1 MAVNGEQRRALQM
14 LAGSPLGATE
24 AIMLAHGFTNAML
37 DALVRDGLA
46 TAERRA
52 MKAGGAAQGYL
63 VGDHRR
69 WAAGAHPARLHASA
83 VCRSITRAKPNSNG
97 SHMHS
102 SRRCDGASD
111 RSSAP
116 LQFGI

>member
-1 MAVNGEQRRALQM
+1 MAVSGEQRRALRL

-52 MKAGGAAQGYL
+52 MGAGRQPIQLLGSRSPTPDGRRLLGDTGHRLRLLADAGQAA
-63 VGDHRR
+63 
-69 WAAGAHPARLHASA
+69 P
-83 VCRSITRAKPNSNG
+83 
-97 SHMHS
+97 
-102 SRRCDGASD
+102 
-111 RSSAP
+111 
-116 LQFGI
+116 

>member
-1 MAVNGEQRRALQM
+1 MAVSGERRRALHL

-52 MKAGGAAQGYL
+52 VRAGRQPIQVTWL
-63 VGDHRR
+63 VTWLAITD
-69 WAAGAHPARLHASA
+69 AGRQALA
-83 VCRSITRAKPNSNG
+83 G
-97 SHMHS
+97 
-102 SRRCDGASD
+102 
-111 RSSAP
+111 
-116 LQFGI
+116 